1 MKSMVAMILS
11 AAVVAAGAVMHYLVQ
26 VDPRVDASSKTG
38 SILMIAGVIT
48 LALSNVC
55 FLTTRNRRGVVN
67 EALPT
72 QRPETSPVRPS

>member
-26 VDPRVDASSKTG
+26 AGRQGDASSKTG
-38 SILMIAGVIT
+38 AILMIAGVIT

-55 FLTTRNRRGVVN
+55 FLTTRNRRSAAI
-67 EALPT
+67 ETSPT
-72 QRPETSPVRPS
+72 QRPETSPVGPF

>member
-11 AAVVAAGAVMHYLVQ
+11 AAAAAAGAVMHYLVRA
-26 VDPRVDASSKTG
+26 DPQGDASSKTG

-55 FLTTRNRRGVVN
+55 FLTTRNRCSAAV
-67 EALPT
+67 ESSPT
-72 QRPETSPVRPS
+72 PRPEASPVRPS